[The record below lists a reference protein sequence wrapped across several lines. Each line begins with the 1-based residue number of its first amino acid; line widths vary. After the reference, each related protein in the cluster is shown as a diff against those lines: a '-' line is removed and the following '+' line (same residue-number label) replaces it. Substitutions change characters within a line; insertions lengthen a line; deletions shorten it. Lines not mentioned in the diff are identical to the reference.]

1 MYKENVM
8 DAQSCCFANLNL
20 FLFCLSRCRRRP
32 RCLSSLLDTEGAKE
46 SVRIKRVEF
55 RENVRTYFH
64 QGQGI
69 RSVIKRCPSVL
80 SGCP

>member
-8 DAQSCCFANLNL
+8 HAQSCCFANLNL
-20 FLFCLSRCRRRP
+20 LHFGRP
-32 RCLSSLLDTEGAKE
+32 RCLRAVMDTEGAKE

-55 RENVRTYFH
+55 RENVRAYFH

-69 RSVIKRCPSVL
+69 RSVLTRCLSVL

>member
-1 MYKENVM
+1 M
-8 DAQSCCFANLNL
+8 DI
-20 FLFCLSRCRRRP
+20 
-32 RCLSSLLDTEGAKE
+32 EGVKE

-55 RENVRTYFH
+55 RENVRAYFH